1 MLWNKFKIFFSQK
14 IIYWSLV
21 LTLVLNIY
29 IWYLIY
35 KFIDFGREFHVI
47 HYNAYFGIDLLASP
61 LTLLNIPLIGI
72 IILILN
78 LILAYVFYIFKTEFK
93 ILSYFLVLVSF
104 FINLELIIYLLG
116 VIAVEY

>member
-1 MLWNKFKIFFSQK
+1 MSLNKIKIFFSQK
-14 IIYWSLV
+14 IIYWTFL

-47 HYNAYFGIDLLASP
+47 HYNSYFGIDLLASP
-61 LTLLNIPLIGI
+61 LTLLNVPFIGI
-72 IILILN
+72 IILVLN
-78 LILAYVFYIFKTEFK
+78 LVLAYVFYFFKTEFK
-93 ILSYFLVLVSF
+93 ILSYFLVLASF

-116 VIAVEY
+116 VIAMEY